1 MNISIPK
8 FLNQLAS
15 TSIKPL
21 INRERTIAYAGVN
34 RVCPA
39 QTDFKSTKDL
49 FLYVKN
55 KCISALNSST
65 PYEYAVLADIKRNKV
80 LAEYIGDAEKC
91 PLDDLSKMH
100 LDPQNSVIFHG
111 HTESNPISPSDIN
124 VLLEYPLNQV
134 VAFDKEG
141 KFSIIA
147 KTIETDMLADTKKF
161 QAYRIENSEESYG
174 VKNTDLPFKSMSIHH
189 VLKKHAPL
197 MGLRYISNFPFTLPP
212 KGKIYY

>member
-1 MNISIPK
+1 MNVSIPK

-15 TSIKPL
+15 TSLKPL
-21 INRERTIAYAGVN
+21 VNQEKALANTGVK

-39 QTDFKSTKDL
+39 QTDFKSTKDML
-49 FLYVKN
+49 SYVKN

-65 PYEYAVLADIKRNKV
+65 PHEYAVLADIKRNKV

-100 LDPQNSVIFHG
+100 LDPQTSVIFHG
-111 HTESNPISPSDIN
+111 HVGSNPISPPDIN

-147 KTIETDMLADTKKF
+147 KTIETDKLADKKKL
-161 QAYRIENSEESYG
+161 QAYRVENSEESYG
-174 VKNTDLPFKSMSIHH
+174 VKNTDLPFKSMSIHQ

-197 MGLRYISNFPFTLPP
+197 MGLRYISNFPFTVPP
-212 KGKIYY
+212 QTKIYH